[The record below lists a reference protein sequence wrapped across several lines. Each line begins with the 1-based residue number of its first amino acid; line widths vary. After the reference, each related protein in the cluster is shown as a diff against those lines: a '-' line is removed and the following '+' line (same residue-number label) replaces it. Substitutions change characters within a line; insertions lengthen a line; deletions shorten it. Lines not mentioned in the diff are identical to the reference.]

1 MKFLKFI
8 WPMMILVR
16 KILNLVIQD
25 FGDDTKKALREKRD
39 NPGDNHQPK

>member
-16 KILNLVIQD
+16 KIINLVIKD
-25 FGDDTKKALREKRD
+25 FGDDTKKTSREKAD
-39 NPGDNHQPK
+39 NPGDNHQAK